1 MKIKLI
7 LAAILIAG
15 AMIACWLIKY
25 QYDTITN
32 LISQKTELEL
42 KLDEKEQQIEKAK
55 QANLEANREIKK
67 LREIKLIDTETSAW
81 FNSPIPHSVSVQLQ
95 ERYGAGN

>member
-1 MKIKLI
+1 MNIKII
-7 LAAILIAG
+7 LGIIIATVLFG
-15 AMIACWLIKY
+15 WGWFTKY
-25 QYDTITN
+25 QAERITN

-55 QANLEANREIKK
+55 QSNLEANREIKK

-81 FNSPIPHSVSVQLQ
+81 FNSPIPNSVSVQLQ